1 MKNYV
6 VRVFLAISMV
16 GEAYVS
22 MASGDAGVVLPEDV
36 MPQLKPLI
44 EQAMRQS
51 PRMLEQNLSLAQS
64 EADWYMA
71 RASSLPSVGGYAVY
85 QLQQE
90 TRADA
95 VRQNGMLTDVSSR
108 TDKYYY
114 NIMASQA
121 VWHWGALEASRKI
134 ARIDRELATI
144 NYDEAYRALA
154 AEVRASYLGLVLSR
168 MAVRN
173 AGHVLRMAQENLAR
187 QQVRYSA
194 NQITYGQIM
203 QDQLQVDDASLNE
216 RRARADFDFVLG
228 AFRALTGNDQ
238 FAEADIPDSITDV
251 TRAPAVASV
260 VASSLGESSVSI
272 RAAEKTVARAKLGLI
287 GPRFNLYPKLSAL
300 AGGTRDEI
308 NRDINQY
315 NKYQVDTWYV
325 GAQINWSVFD
335 GFSTKGQKL
344 AAYTRLRRAE
354 QQLARLRE
362 SLPRTLERERLDVG
376 FTWEAY
382 QNAKMRLRMA
392 REQVEYMLDLLAR
405 GEASQDRVDVARAAM
420 NTQLY
425 NTQSAL
431 AAHFGAAVQYLS
443 SQGLD
448 PLGKPAVKH

>member
-1 MKNYV
+1 MRKYV
-6 VRVFLAISMV
+6 VRVFLAISMAGWPFV
-16 GEAYVS
+16 AI
-22 MASGDAGVVLPEDV
+22 ASGDAGVVLPEDV

-51 PRMLEQNLSLAQS
+51 PRMLEQSLNLAQS

-71 RASSLPSVGGYAVY
+71 RAASLPSVGGYAVY

-95 VRQNGMLTDVSSR
+95 VRENGKMADVSSR

-114 NIMASQA
+114 NITAHQA

-134 ARIDRELATI
+134 ARIDRELDAI

-203 QDQLQVDDASLNE
+203 QDQLQVDDASLSE

-228 AFRALTGNDQ
+228 AFRALTGNGE
-238 FAEADIPDSITDV
+238 FAEADIPESIAEV
-251 TRAPAVASV
+251 NRAPAVASV

-287 GPRFNLYPKLSAL
+287 GPRFNLYPKLSAV

-325 GAQINWSVFD
+325 GAQINWSIFD

-362 SLPRTLERERLDVG
+362 SLPRSLERERLNVG

-420 NTQLY
+420 NAQLY

-443 SQGLD
+443 SKGLD